1 MATNNPLFPTGKQ
14 PDNPNAGDF
23 ELQGANSP
31 SAQAKPAKDSRDSAA
46 DLIRQKV
53 ADAYGAEPAVKEEL
67 KEIKHLEHK
76 PSKHQAYLQQLQ
88 AASTSVADIQ
98 TKWHEYYAGL
108 PEAEKHEVWREFY
121 ADHAQHARYA
131 QFAGQAA
138 QGTSTEQT
146 ATQPAPKPQPKEP
159 VKKSSSAI
167 VSSFQTTQPSK
178 RLRDA
183 RSAAEIREGIRD
195 KVSAGGKLQKKH
207 HLQSLFFG
215 LGMGA
220 LSLLVVLFGLFNE
233 VVIAPFIQ
241 PSRNVSATPII
252 AGTDSLI
259 GDGSPKVIIPKIN
272 VEIPVDYTVPSMA
285 EEVIQQALNNGTVHY
300 PATVKPGEQGNT
312 AIFGHSSNNIFN
324 PGKYKFAF
332 VLLSRLEA
340 GDTFYLTYN
349 GTSYAYR
356 VFQKQVV
363 KPTDTW
369 VLNPVEGKTATA
381 ALITC
386 DPPGSTLNRL
396 VVWGEQISPD
406 PAGAP
411 AAETPQQIQA
421 TAEDEA
427 LVGAPESLW
436 NRMLN
441 TLNPF
446 N

>member
-1 MATNNPLFPTGKQ
+1 MPSDNPLFPTGKQ
-14 PDNPNAGDF
+14 PDNPTTGDF
-23 ELQGANSP
+23 ELQGAGAAEQN
-31 SAQAKPAKDSRDSAA
+31 QAATNSRDNAA

-53 ADAYGAEPAVKEEL
+53 AEAYGSEPAATEEL
-67 KEIKHLEHK
+67 KEIQHLEHK
-76 PSKHQAYLQQLQ
+76 PSKHQLYLQKLQ
-88 AASTSVADIQ
+88 AESTSVADIQ
-98 TKWHEYYAGL
+98 TKWHQYYAGL

-121 ADHAQHARYA
+121 ANHAQHSRYA
-131 QFAGQAA
+131 QFSDQAQQSGETTPKA
-138 QGTSTEQT
+138 K
-146 ATQPAPKPQPKEP
+146 PAPQVQPKEP
-159 VKKSSSAI
+159 VNKSSGAI
-167 VSSFQTTQPSK
+167 VASFQTTQPSK

-195 KVSAGGKLQKKH
+195 KVTAGGKLQKKH

-259 GDGSPKVIIPKIN
+259 GDGTPKVIIPKIN

-285 EEVIQQALNNGTVHY
+285 EDVIQQALNNGTVHY

-356 VFQKQVV
+356 VFKKEVV

-406 PAGAP
+406 PNTATAS
-411 AAETPQQIQA
+411 AVPQQIQA
-421 TAEDEA
+421 TDDDG
-427 LVGAPESLW
+427 LVGAPKSLW
-436 NRMLN
+436 NRMLD

>member
-1 MATNNPLFPTGKQ
+1 MPSNNPLFPTGKQ
-14 PDNPNAGDF
+14 PDNPTAGDF
-23 ELQGANSP
+23 ELQGTGAPEAQQKP
-31 SAQAKPAKDSRDSAA
+31 SKSGRDNAA

-53 ADAYGAEPAVKEEL
+53 AEAYGTEPAAKEEL

-98 TKWHEYYAGL
+98 TKWHQYYAGL

-131 QFAGQAA
+131 QFAGQSKQNASA
-138 QGTSTEQT
+138 TP
-146 ATQPAPKPQPKEP
+146 ATQSTPKQQQPKEP

-183 RSAAEIREGIRD
+183 RSAAQIREGIRD

-259 GDGSPKVIIPKIN
+259 GDGTPKVIIPKIN

-285 EEVIQQALNNGTVHY
+285 EDVIQQALNSGTVHY
-300 PATVKPGEQGNT
+300 PATVRPGEQGNA

-332 VLLSRLEA
+332 VLLSRLEP

-349 GTSYAYR
+349 GTPYAYR

-406 PAGAP
+406 PNTAVPSEA
-411 AAETPQQIQA
+411 PQQIQA
-421 TAEDEA
+421 TEDDG
-427 LVGAPESLW
+427 LTGAPESLW
-436 NRMLN
+436 NRILN